1 MGQPCAGGAGLSRML
16 LVDDDPG
23 SLRLLEMA
31 VAESGTPV
39 ETLVATDGEE
49 ALEILH
55 RRGDHT
61 DVRRPD
67 IVVLDL
73 DLPGVAGREVLREI
87 RETDRLRSLPVV
99 VLSQHDDREII
110 EECYRIGA
118 NAYLV
123 KPEDYDG
130 LREVVTAAISFWE
143 VAETGGSSS
152 S

>member
-1 MGQPCAGGAGLSRML
+1 MGQLRADGSGASRVL

-31 VAESGTPV
+31 FAESGASV
-39 ETLVATDGEE
+39 ETLVATDGGE

-73 DLPGVAGREVLREI
+73 DLPGVGGREVLREI
-87 RETDRLRSLPVV
+87 RQTDRLRPLPVV
-99 VLSQHDDREII
+99 VLSQHDDPEIV

-123 KPEDYDG
+123 KPDDYDG
-130 LREVVTAAISFWE
+130 LLEAVTAVTAFWE
-143 VAETGGSSS
+143 VAETEFSSS